1 MTLGVSSGS
10 AKSNKATTKDFS
22 GYTVADEGAWCWFA
36 DPRAIEFTS
45 KDGAMRRTFIGYIDR
60 HGSVKA
66 TQVDYVAGTTEDVMV
81 RSWFQPDDHNNPAFL
96 VLPDERIMII
106 YSRHTDEP
114 CFYYRIS
121 RVPGD
126 ITMLGEEKVLK
137 TSFNTTYPN
146 PYILSDDPDHIY
158 MCWRGTNWHPT
169 VARMTMP
176 DKDDNIRF
184 DWGPHQ
190 MVQSSGARP
199 YAKYISNGK
208 DKIYLAYTTGH
219 PDNEYPNWL
228 YCNVFDINNRQLTDM
243 KGNILSTVGVT
254 QVRRTEE
261 YLKAHPHAVVDHP
274 TDRRD
279 WIWNMAFDGKGN
291 PVIGMTRISKDKH
304 QHEYYYA
311 KWNGEAWQQTFI
323 ADGGGHFHQSPE
335 TENCYSGGMAVD
347 RNNPSVVYCS
357 VPVNGVYE
365 IVRYTMSE
373 DGTKVIGSEAV
384 THDSKKNNA
393 RPYVTE
399 SASLLQGNG
408 LDGTLY
414 WMHGDYYFW
423 IVNTRYPLGYP
434 TSIMSAAPL
443 PKQKKTPKGFKSYT
457 HDFTYDE
464 AAFGGTLFT
473 WQGITVGVD
482 KESLRL
488 SLTVD
493 GNTYASQ
500 NKFATA
506 DSWATD
512 DRATTDGKWYRPVV
526 PQNSKLT
533 VTRNGNVITLLRD
546 GVIDIRVDIS
556 K

>member
-1 MTLGVSSGS
+1 MMRKLFFTIIALLTLAVMP
-10 AKSNKATTKDFS
+10 AMAAEKSFS
-22 GYTVADEGAWCWFA
+22 GNVVADEGAWCWFA
-36 DPRAIEFTS
+36 DPRAIEFVS
-45 KDGAMRRTFIGYIDR
+45 KDGTMQRTFIGYIDR

-66 TQVDYVAGTTEDVMV
+66 TQVDRVAGTTEEVMV

-121 RVPGD
+121 KKSGD

-146 PYILSDDPDHIY
+146 PYILSDDPNHIY

-208 DKIYLAYTTGH
+208 DKIYVAYTTGH

-228 YCNVFDINNRQLTDM
+228 YCNVFDINTRQLSDM
-243 KGNILSTVGVT
+243 KGNILSTVGVP

-261 YLKAHPHAVVDHP
+261 YLKAHPYAVVDHP
-274 TDRRD
+274 SDSRD
-279 WIWNMAFDGKGN
+279 WIWNMAFDGKEN
-291 PVIGMTRISKDKH
+291 PVIGMTHISKDKH
-304 QHEYYYA
+304 SHSYYYA
-311 KWNGEAWQQTFI
+311 KWTGAGWQKTFI

-335 TENCYSGGMAVD
+335 TENCYSGGMAID
-347 RNNPSVVYCS
+347 RNDPSVVYCS

-365 IVRYTMSE
+365 ILKYKMS
-373 DGTKVIGSEAV
+373 DDAKQVISSEAV

-393 RPYVTE
+393 RPYVV
-399 SASLLQGNG
+399 QGG
-408 LDGTLY
+408 SLY
-414 WMHGDYYFW
+414 WMNGDYYFW

-434 TSIMSAAPL
+434 TSIMSAEPL
-443 PKQKKTPKGFKSYT
+443 PKQKKAPKGQKSFT
-457 HDFTYDE
+457 HDFNYDE
-464 AAFGGTLFT
+464 ASFGGSLFT
-473 WQGITVGVD
+473 WQGITVSVN

-488 SLTVD
+488 SITID
-493 GNTYASQ
+493 GKTYESQ

-526 PQNSKLT
+526 PQHAKLT
-533 VTRNGNVITLLRD
+533 ITRQGNVITLLRD
-546 GVIDIRVDIS
+546 GVIDLRIIHE
-556 K
+556 